1 MKQQETIN
9 LIPIQSDS
17 ISEEVFKRLTQII
30 VRGQVKPGE
39 RFPSE
44 TELSDQLGVGR
55 NSIREA
61 VKMLTA
67 MGVLTIRRGYG
78 TYVSTTVSPAI
89 FNPLIFSLV
98 LESKSTEHLYGL
110 RVMLESTV
118 ILMAM
123 NTITA
128 GEIAAIR
135 ALLRDNAALLL
146 NGRGTIDDFVKM
158 DIGFHLALYQSLHNP
173 LVESIGT
180 TVLDLFQ
187 HAIHKSLSLE
197 NGIATSINN
206 HNRLLDLLEKR
217 AVAEVVGVVE
227 ATLTEWRS
235 QLKD

>member
-1 MKQQETIN
+1 MKDQGTIN

-17 ISEEVFKRLTQII
+17 ISEEVLRRLSQII

-44 TELSDQLGVGR
+44 SELSIQLGVGR

-78 TYVSTTVSPAI
+78 TFVSTTISPVI
-89 FNPLIFSLV
+89 FSPLIFNLV
-98 LESKSTEHLYGL
+98 LESRSSEHLYGL

-118 ILMAM
+118 MLMAM

-128 GEIAAIR
+128 DEIAAIR
-135 ALLRDNAALLL
+135 RFLRDQEVMLMH
-146 NGRGTIDDFVKM
+146 GRGTIDDFVKT
-158 DIGFHLALYQSLHNP
+158 DIEFHLRIFRSLQNP
-173 LVESIGT
+173 LVETIGN

-187 HAIHKSLSLE
+187 YAIKKSLSLE
-197 NGIATSINN
+197 NGIAISINN
-206 HNRLLDLLEKR
+206 HKKLIDLIERR
-217 AVAEVVGVVE
+217 AVSEVIGVVE

-235 QLKD
+235 YLND